1 VTTVGRFVASRSLV
15 PVLIVTA
22 TSLVI
27 LLVLNPWLLLD
38 SSTPSGGDMGAHV
51 YAPAYLRDVL
61 LPHGRI
67 GGWSND
73 WFAGFPLFYF
83 YFPLPS
89 IVIVILDVF
98 LPYGVAFKLVTVL
111 GLIGMPPA
119 VYYMTRSFRFNRS
132 VSTIAASASAVF
144 VFMES
149 FTIYGGNI
157 ASTLA
162 GEFSYSWS
170 FALGFVYLGLLARI
184 LEGERD
190 LIPKAVVVFAAA
202 ALSHILTIIM
212 LVVCTAVFFLRK
224 GAMGPVATV
233 WLWAG
238 LLTGFWSIPL
248 LVRLPLS
255 TDMAWT
261 PLSRWEEI
269 FPIEM
274 WLLIPFAIVGIVWAA
289 RRSRGVLPVV
299 ALTLLPLLYYPLPNL
314 LPEFLPTMFEDG
326 RWKFW
331 NGRMLPYW
339 YFGVVY
345 FASLS
350 IGAAVSAWNRR
361 LPEHSP
367 RFVVRVVLAVVGA
380 LTVFQV
386 LANDELPGWVGILVV
401 GAFLGVIAATL
412 AWTGPVNTHSVVTAS
427 VAAVLALGGLAGVTF
442 VDGWA
447 RWNYSG
453 YEGKE
458 TFGEYQAFMSGVE
471 GLPAGRYQW
480 EFNSE
485 LNQYGTTMSLMLI
498 PFWVGQGHQ
507 SMEGL
512 FFESSLT
519 VPFHF
524 LNQAEMSLSPSRPVP
539 GLDYHTFDF
548 ERGIPHLQLYGVDY
562 YVSFTPEAEEKAIED
577 ARLTELERSGPF
589 VIFEVDDSDLVEV
602 ARFEPSVYEP
612 TASEAEAFGDAALEW
627 YGSIATLDRWLVADG
642 PDDWPRVP
650 DVESVNAADALETTR
665 TVSNI
670 EIGDDWISFDTDA
683 IGVPH
688 LVKVSYFPNWV
699 ATGAEGP
706 YRAAPSLMVVVP
718 TEKHV
723 EMRFGRSWVEFVG
736 FGATLLAI
744 GGLVAA
750 RSVPAIRNRLRADR
764 AEPATLSD

>member
-1 VTTVGRFVASRSLV
+1 M
-15 PVLIVTA
+15 IVVA
-22 TSLVI
+22 TSLVV

-38 SSTPSGGDMGAHV
+38 PSTPSGGDMGAHV

-61 LPHGRI
+61 LPNLRI

-98 LPYGVAFKLVTVL
+98 LPYGVAFKLATVI
-111 GLIGMPPA
+111 GLIGTPPA
-119 VYYMTRSFRFNRS
+119 VYFMTRAFRFNRT
-132 VSTIAASASAVF
+132 VAAVAASASAAF

-212 LVVCTAVFFLRK
+212 LVVCTAALFLRK
-224 GAMGPVATV
+224 GALGPIATV
-233 WLWAG
+233 WVWAG
-238 LLTGFWSIPL
+238 LLSGFWSIPL
-248 LVRLPLS
+248 LLRLPLS

-269 FPIEM
+269 FPIEI
-274 WLLIPFAIVGIVWAA
+274 WLLLPFAIVGIVWAA
-289 RRSRGVLPVV
+289 RRNRSVLPVV

-314 LPEFLPTMFEDG
+314 LPELLPSIFEDG

-345 FASLS
+345 FASLA
-350 IGAAVSAWNRR
+350 IGAALSGWNRR

-367 RFVVRVVLAVVGA
+367 RFVVRIVLAVVGA
-380 LTVFQV
+380 VTVYQV
-386 LANDELPGWVGILVV
+386 VSNDELPGWVAVATAVV
-401 GAFLGVIAATL
+401 FAGVIAATF
-412 AWTGPVNTHSVVTAS
+412 AWTGPVSTVSVVTATA
-427 VAAVLALGGLAGVTF
+427 AAVLALGALAGVTF

-458 TFGEYQAFMSGVE
+458 TFGEYQAFMSSVD
-471 GLPAGRYQW
+471 GLPQGRYQW

-498 PFWVGQGHQ
+498 PYWVGEGHQ

-562 YVSFTPEAEEKAIED
+562 YVSFTDEAEEKAFED
-577 ARLTELERSGPF
+577 ARLTEIERSGPF

-602 ARFEPSVYEP
+602 AGYEPSVYEP
-612 TASEAEAFGDAALEW
+612 VGGGESFGDVALDW
-627 YGSIATLDRWLVADG
+627 YGSIGTLDRWLVADG
-642 PDDWPRVP
+642 PDEWLRVP
-650 DVESVNAADALETTR
+650 DADSVAGAEELDAVGN
-665 TVSNI
+665 VSNI

-699 ATGAEGP
+699 AEGAEGP

-718 TEKHV
+718 TEEHV
-723 EMRFGRSWVEFVG
+723 ELHFGRSWIEFVG

-744 GGLVAA
+744 GGLVGA
-750 RSVPAIRNRLRADR
+750 RSIPAIRDRLRSD
-764 AEPATLSD
+764 AEEASALSA

>member
-1 VTTVGRFVASRSLV
+1 MTSVRRFVASRSFL
-15 PVLIVTA
+15 PTMIVVG
-22 TSLVI
+22 TSSVI

-38 SSTPSGGDMGAHV
+38 PSTPSGGDMGAHV

-61 LPHGRI
+61 LPNLRI

-89 IVIVILDVF
+89 IVIVILDVL
-98 LPYGVAFKLVTVL
+98 LPYGVAFKLATVV
-111 GLIGMPPA
+111 GLIGTPPA
-119 VYYMTRSFRFNRS
+119 VYFMTRAFRFS
-132 VSTIAASASAVF
+132 QTVSAVAASASAAF

-149 FTIYGGNI
+149 FTIYGGNV

-212 LVVCTAVFFLRK
+212 LVVCTAVLFLRR
-224 GAMGPVATV
+224 GSLGPIATV
-233 WLWAG
+233 WVWSG
-238 LLTGFWSIPL
+238 LLSGFWSIPL
-248 LVRLPLS
+248 LLRLPLS

-274 WLLIPFAIVGIVWAA
+274 WLLLPFAIVGVVWAV
-289 RRSRGVLPVV
+289 RRSRSVLPVA

-314 LPEFLPTMFEDG
+314 LPNLLPTMFEDG

-345 FASLS
+345 FAALA
-350 IGAAVSAWNRR
+350 IGAVLSGWNRR

-367 RFVVRVVLAVVGA
+367 RFVVRIVLAIVGV
-380 LTVFQV
+380 LTVYQIV
-386 LANDELPGWVGILVV
+386 SNDELPGWVGIATAVV
-401 GAFLGVIAATL
+401 FVGVIAATF
-412 AWTGPVNTHSVVTAS
+412 AWTGPVKTVSVVTAS
-427 VAAVLALGGLAGVTF
+427 AAAVLALGALAGVTF

-458 TFGEYQAFMSGVE
+458 TFGEYQAFMNSVD
-471 GLPAGRYQW
+471 GLPEGRYQW

-498 PFWVGQGHQ
+498 PYWVGQGHQ

-562 YVSFTPEAEEKAIED
+562 YVSFTEEAEEKAIED

-589 VIFEVDDSDLVEV
+589 VIFDVDDSDLVEV
-602 ARFEPSVYEP
+602 ARYEPSVYEP
-612 TASEAEAFGDAALEW
+612 VGRAESFGDVALDW
-627 YGSIATLDRWLVADG
+627 YGSIGTLDKWLVADG
-642 PDDWPRVP
+642 PDEWLRVP
-650 DVESVNAADALETTR
+650 DADSVVGAAALDAGGS
-665 TVSNI
+665 VSNI
-670 EIGDDWISFDTDA
+670 EIGDDWVSFDTSA
-683 IGVPH
+683 VGVPH

-699 ATGAEGP
+699 ADGAEGP

-718 TEKHV
+718 TAEHV
-723 EMRFGRSWVEFVG
+723 ELRFSRSWIEFVG

-744 GGLVAA
+744 AGLVAA
-750 RSVPAIRNRLRADR
+750 RYVPAIRDRLRTDS
-764 AEPATLSD
+764 AEPQTLSA

>member
-1 VTTVGRFVASRSLV
+1 VTIVRRFVASRSFV
-15 PVLIVTA
+15 PTMIVGA

-38 SSTPSGGDMGAHV
+38 PSTPSGGDMGAHV

-61 LPHGRI
+61 LPNLRV

-89 IVIVILDVF
+89 IVIVILDLF
-98 LPYGVAFKLVTVL
+98 LPYGVAFKLATVI
-111 GLIGMPPA
+111 GLIGTPPA
-119 VYYMTRSFRFNRS
+119 VYFMTRAFKFSRS
-132 VSTIAASASAVF
+132 VSAIAASASAAF

-184 LEGERD
+184 LDGERD

-212 LVVCTAVFFLRK
+212 LVVCTAVLFLRK
-224 GAMGPVATV
+224 GALRPIAVV
-233 WLWAG
+233 WVWAG
-238 LLTGFWSIPL
+238 LLSGFWSIPL
-248 LVRLPLS
+248 LYRLPLS

-261 PLSRWEEI
+261 PLTRWEEI
-269 FPIEM
+269 FPIEV
-274 WLLIPFAIVGIVWAA
+274 WLLLPFAIVGIVWAA
-289 RRSRGVLPVV
+289 RRNRSVLPVV
-299 ALTLLPLLYYPLPNL
+299 ALTLLPLFYYPLPNL
-314 LPEFLPTMFEDG
+314 LPDFFPTMFEDG

-345 FASLS
+345 FASLA
-350 IGAAVSAWNRR
+350 IGAALSGWNRR

-367 RFVVRVVLAVVGA
+367 RFVVRVVVAVIGA
-380 LTVFQV
+380 LTVYQV
-386 LANDELPGWVGILVV
+386 VSNDELPGWVGIATAVV
-401 GAFLGVIAATL
+401 FVGVIAATF
-412 AWTGPVNTHSVVTAS
+412 AWTGPVNTDSVVMATA
-427 VAAVLALGGLAGVTF
+427 AAVLALGALAGVTF

-453 YEGKE
+453 YEAKD
-458 TFGEYQAFMSGVE
+458 TFGEYQAFMSSVD
-471 GLPAGRYQW
+471 GLPQGRYQW

-498 PFWVGQGHQ
+498 PYWVGQGHQ

-524 LNQAEMSLSPSRPVP
+524 LNQAEMSKSPSRPVP

-562 YVSFTPEAEEKAIED
+562 YVSFTEEAEEKATED
-577 ARLTELERSGPF
+577 ARLSELERSGPF
-589 VIFEVDDSDLVEV
+589 VIFEVDDSDLVDV
-602 ARFEPSVYEP
+602 ARYEPSVYEP
-612 TASEAEAFGDAALEW
+612 VGDAESFGDVALDW

-642 PDDWPRVP
+642 PDDWLRVP
-650 DVESVNAADALETTR
+650 DAASVIGAEAVDAAGH
-665 TVSNI
+665 VSNV

-683 IGVPH
+683 VGVPH

-699 ATGAEGP
+699 ADGADGP

-718 TEKHV
+718 TEEHV
-723 EMRFGRSWVEFVG
+723 EMHFGRSWIEFVG
-736 FGATLLAI
+736 FAATLLAI
-744 GGLVAA
+744 GGLVGA
-750 RSVPAIRNRLRADR
+750 RFVPAIRNRLRADGT
-764 AEPATLSD
+764 EPPTLSA